1 MNTKKCAI
9 IGCGNVGAT
18 TAYSLML
25 SELFTEIVLI
35 DIDKKRACGEADDI
49 SHGVPFNS
57 PVSVYAGEYADIA
70 DAAIVIIT
78 AGVSQKPGE
87 TRIDLVQRNTK
98 VFTGIIN
105 NINSVA
111 FDGIILV
118 VTNPVDVLTKVT
130 ISLSNLKPSKIL
142 GSGTVLDTARLKQA
156 MGDEL
161 KVDPRNIHTFVI
173 GEHGDSELPVWSSA
187 NVSGI
192 DISSY
197 CNEVTKDY
205 SAIRFEEIFEGIRD
219 AAYGIIA
226 AKGAT
231 YYAIAESVKRIVRA
245 IVRDEHA
252 ILPVSSLLTG
262 EYGIKDICLG
272 VPCVIGSNG
281 VEQILEIPLSKSEHD
296 SLMRSASILH
306 STFRNLGIEAKV

>member
-35 DIDKKRACGEADDI
+35 DIDKKRARGEADDI

>member
-281 VEQILEIPLSKSEHD
+281 VEQILEIPLSKSEHN